1 MKKATIDINYL
12 HRSIGR
18 ATEWYRNLNAT
29 ERRTFWAC
37 FGGWALDAL
46 DVQIYSFIVPALIV
60 LWHINNA
67 QAGLMATSAL
77 VISAFGGWIAG
88 MLADHIGRAR
98 LLMITIAWYAFF
110 TFLSGLTNNFEQL
123 LIVRGLQGLG
133 FGGEWA
139 AGSVLIG
146 EVIRAQDRGK
156 AVGTVQSAWA
166 WGWGLAAILATIVFQ
181 TLPQVI
187 AWRVLFF
194 VGILPALLLFY
205 IRRRVGEPAIFRAA
219 STAASRHATLDIFGP
234 KLLPTT
240 ILAAVLT
247 TGAQGGYYA
256 ITTFL
261 PTFLR
266 TQLHLTVLN
275 TGAYFAVIIVGS
287 WLGYI
292 VSAYLADAIGRRL
305 NFFIYA
311 IGSLVIVIVYTQ
323 SKISDATM
331 FGLGFPLGFFAS
343 GIFSGMG
350 PVLTELFPTSVRGA
364 GQGFC
369 YNFGRGIGAF
379 FPTLVGMLSASIPL
393 GAAIG
398 VFAAIS
404 YAIVI
409 LAAVLL
415 PETRRTQ
422 LLAN

>member
-1 MKKATIDINYL
+1 MID
-12 HRSIGR
+12 
-18 ATEWYRNLNAT
+18 WYRGLWPT

-46 DVQIYSFIVPALIV
+46 DVQIYTFVVPALIA
-60 LWHINNA
+60 LWHISNTR
-67 QAGLMATSAL
+67 AGLLATSAL

-88 MLADHIGRAR
+88 MLADRVGRAR
-98 LLMITIAWYAFF
+98 LLMIMIAWFAFF
-110 TFLSGLTNNFEQL
+110 TFLSGFTQNFEQL
-123 LIVRGLQGLG
+123 LVVRGLQGFG

-146 EVIRAQDRGK
+146 EVIRGADRGK

-166 WGWGLAAILATIVFQ
+166 LGWAAAAILATIVFQ
-181 TLPQVI
+181 VLPQEI
-187 AWRVLFF
+187 AWRTLFF
-194 VGILPALLLFY
+194 VGILPALLVFY
-205 IRRRVGEPAIFRAA
+205 IRRKVPEPEIFKA
-219 STAASRHATLDIFGP
+219 TAQSETRRGALDIFRTD
-234 KLLPTT
+234 LLPTT
-240 ILAAVLT
+240 ILGALLA

-266 TQLHLTVLN
+266 AQRHLTVLG
-275 TGAYFAVIIVGS
+275 TGGYLAVIIVGS

-292 VSAYLADAIGRRL
+292 VSAYLSDAIGRRK
-305 NFFIYA
+305 NFFIFA
-311 IGSLVIVIVYTQ
+311 IGSFLIVVAYTQ
-323 SKISDATM
+323 AGISDSMMLAL
-331 FGLGFPLGFFAS
+331 GLPLGFFAS

-350 PVLTELFPTSVRGA
+350 PVLTELFPTSVRGT

-379 FPTLVGMLSASIPL
+379 FPTLVGMLSGSIGL

-409 LAAVLL
+409 LAALAL
-415 PETRRTQ
+415 PETRGRE